1 MLDSKWNINHS
12 NMASTTIKRT
22 YSEPTAWDCTR
33 TYTIFRDSQSLYSI
47 KNLYDVKITHRGL
60 TISDDITCRM
70 FDDFYSMLC
79 DVAREEAMMI
89 VPHTRL
95 TIDYIKPHVHKT
107 LFKGDYPITIIPVR
121 STNNHRAIN
130 TITMKPIVD
139 RVDYDRF
146 VVRFQVTYS

>member
-1 MLDSKWNINHS
+1 
-12 NMASTTIKRT
+12 MASTTIKRT

-33 TYTIFRDSQSLYSI
+33 TYTIFRDSQSSYSI

-70 FDDFYSMLC
+70 FDNFYSMLC

-89 VPHTRL
+89 VPHTRIF
-95 TIDYIKPHVHKT
+95 IDYIKPHVHKT
-107 LFKGDYPITIIPVR
+107 LFKGDYPITIIPR
-121 STNNHRAIN
+121 SHTYSSRIVHIR